1 MRHVRGAFGRK
12 SVVPHLRDEL
22 KIFKDSFAEYVVTE
36 VLIFKDKDGNAI
48 HRPWTYI
55 SDPVGFK
62 AAIGAARGST
72 ALRTKF
78 GLDHGQVLL
87 ALLY

>member
-1 MRHVRGAFGRK
+1 MRHVRDVYGRK

-22 KIFKDSFAEYVVTE
+22 KIFKDTFKEYVNTE
-36 VLIFKDKDGNAI
+36 VLIFHDKDGNNI

-72 ALRTKF
+72 TLRTKF
-78 GLDHGQVLL
+78 GLDSGQVL
-87 ALLY
+87 

>member
-1 MRHVRGAFGRK
+1 MRHVRDVYGRK

-22 KIFKDSFAEYVVTE
+22 KIFKDTFKEYVNTE
-36 VLIFKDKDGNAI
+36 VLIFHDKDGNDI

-72 ALRTKF
+72 TLRTKF
-78 GLDHGQVLL
+78 GLDSGQVL
-87 ALLY
+87 